1 MTIGRAGQPAAAEPA
16 EAGGVLIP
24 AQRPPAGAAA
34 PEPAAVVPADVA
46 PADVVP
52 AASGGADRAAET
64 RPLAGRVLRRADRVL
79 RLAGRA
85 LRTATLLL
93 LRAGSWVLR
102 VAGLLLRA
110 FGRVVRVSGRLL
122 QLVGWIGLRAGKG
135 MLAALAAVARWLTAA
150 RTWRPV
156 LAAARW
162 LALLAGRGVAALL
175 RLVRAPAAQRR
186 LATAVV
192 QASALAATAVAIDTG
207 QRRGLPG
214 PPPDSAGAPGPPAAP
229 SPEVIDA
236 EPMVPDPAAPVTEPA
251 RSRPMRSRRPRTR
264 PAGLS
269 GRGSAA
275 AVRAPVAPAAAVR
288 RPRTSWLARLGAVAT
303 WMVVGV
309 TLFICYLHVSRTSA
323 VTSDGASNALQ
334 AWDMLHH
341 NPLLRGWQLSD
352 VSFYSTELPEYA
364 AIEYLRGLTPD
375 VVHVASALT
384 YTMIVLLAALLA
396 KGRATGRR
404 AVTRCL
410 IAGGIMLAPQA
421 GNAVYTLMGSPDHM
435 GSAVPVL
442 IAFVL
447 IDRAGRRWYTP
458 IAVALVLA
466 IGLVG
471 DGIIVYTGVG
481 PIAAVGLAQAYQAR
495 LAGRARWR
503 TVLPDL
509 AIVAAA
515 VAAVPAASLAL
526 GLIRSA
532 GGFRVWPVPAV
543 LASSG
548 SLPGYLALTGHGLAM
563 LFGADFFGQPLGL
576 AAVLAIVHLAGLWLA
591 GWALAAALRRWA
603 RAETAVRLLAVG
615 IVLTLTAYV
624 LSTRADNLLS
634 SRDITA
640 VLPFGAAL
648 AGRALAGRLERARL
662 LPALAVVLAGYLISL
677 GQLVTRPAAVQ
688 PDAGLA
694 AWLGAHHLTYG
705 LAGYWDANITTLQT
719 GGQIRLLSVLADG
732 STISTDYWE
741 MRTDW
746 YQPARHV
753 ANFIVLVPSPPGF
766 KRYPNVA
773 SVRATFGQP
782 LRIYYL
788 GRFTIMVWNK
798 NLLASLA
805 PGGPLP
811 PRQPAPEPTTQ
822 PIPAPSAQ

>member
-1 MTIGRAGQPAAAEPA
+1 MTIGQTGQSGAADPA
-16 EAGGVLIP
+16 ETVDLVVP
-24 AQRPPAGAAA
+24 AQRPPAEA
-34 PEPAAVVPADVA
+34 A
-46 PADVVP
+46 PADP
-52 AASGGADRAAET
+52 GSGDPPVAGPGT
-64 RPLAGRVLRRADRVL
+64 PAGRVLRVAGRVLRVAGRVLRMAGRVLRVAGRVLLRIGGLLVRAGWRLL
-79 RLAGRA
+79 RLAGR
-85 LRTATLLL
+85 
-93 LRAGSWVLR
+93 G
-102 VAGLLLRA
+102 
-110 FGRVVRVSGRLL
+110 
-122 QLVGWIGLRAGKG
+122 GWRAGKAI
-135 MLAALAAVARWLTAA
+135 LRALAAVARWLVAA

-156 LAAARW
+156 LAALRW
-162 LALLAGRGVAALL
+162 LARLAGRGLGALL

-192 QASALAATAVAIDTG
+192 QASTLAATAVAIDTG
-207 QRRGLPG
+207 QRRALPAPPPG
-214 PPPDSAGAPGPPAAP
+214 PAGATQPPTAAAEPANAGPPAPEPRPAGTAPAEPPATEPDSAGTAPAGTAPGR
-229 SPEVIDA
+229 IR
-236 EPMVPDPAAPVTEPA
+236 PA
-251 RSRPMRSRRPRTR
+251 RAR
-264 PAGLS
+264 PAGTRPDRTRRILRT
-269 GRGSAA
+269 RGPSRAASSRTAPASAA
-275 AVRAPVAPAAAVR
+275 PTADR
-288 RPRTSWLARLGAVAT
+288 RSRTAWLARIGAVAT
-303 WMVVGV
+303 WTVVGV

-334 AWDMLHH
+334 AWDLLHH

-364 AIEYLRGLTPD
+364 AIEYLRGLSPD

-471 DGIIVYTGVG
+471 DGIIVYTGVA
-481 PIAAVGLAQAYQAR
+481 PIAVVGLAQAYQAR
-495 LAGRARWR
+495 LAGRVRWR
-503 TVLPDL
+503 GIVPDL

-515 VAAVPAASLAL
+515 AAAVPAASFTI

-532 GGFRVWPVPAV
+532 GGFRVWPVPAI

-576 AAVLAIVHLAGLWLA
+576 TAVLAVVHLAGLGLA
-591 GWALAAALRRWA
+591 GWALIAALRRWA

-634 SRDITA
+634 SRDITV

-648 AGRALAGRLERARL
+648 AGRALAGRLARARL

-719 GGQIRLLSVLADG
+719 GGRIRLLSVLADG
-732 STISTDYWE
+732 TTISTDYWE

-766 KRYPNVA
+766 NRYPNVA

-805 PGGPLP
+805 PGGPLA

-822 PIPAPSAQ
+822 PIPGP